1 MGKIIFL
8 GTAGDSFV
16 SGKQIRATGGIIVQI
31 REVQLH
37 IDPGPGALA
46 RAEQAGINLRA
57 NTAILV
63 SNDNILNC
71 NDVNA
76 VVDAMTYGGADKR
89 GVLVGNISSMNGRE
103 GHFSCI
109 DEFYKSCLE
118 RTITLVP
125 GQKLGI
131 EDIEV
136 HAVPAITAD
145 PNAIGFKIFTD
156 EFVLGYTSS
165 TKFSKE
171 LAKEYKGCDILILN
185 VLNPS
190 GEKSDTDL
198 NSDEAVK
205 FIDEAKPYLTAIKH
219 FGTKMI
225 KADPLAEGREIQKK
239 TNITVLSAKDGTI
252 LVPSSYSAESRQK
265 RLNAFNDVSSGRKSL
280 VL

>member
-8 GTAGDSFV
+8 GTAGDSFTA
-16 SGKQIRATGGIIVQI
+16 GKQIRATGGVIVQI
-31 REVQLH
+31 RDVQLH

-63 SNDNILNC
+63 SNDNIINC

-76 VVDAMTYGGADKR
+76 VIDAMTYGGADKK
-89 GVLVGNISSMNGRE
+89 GVLAGNISSMNGRE
-103 GHFSCI
+103 GRFPCVN
-109 DEFYKSCLE
+109 EFYKACLE
-118 RTITLVP
+118 RTIVLTP

-198 NSDEAVK
+198 NSDDAVK
-205 FIDEAKPYLTAIKH
+205 FIDEAKPYLSAIKY

-225 KADPLAEGREIQKK
+225 KADPLAEGREIQKR

-265 RLNAFNDVSSGRKSL
+265 RLNLYGQEDTGRKSL